1 MLIWYLNF
9 SNFIEKS
16 FSTKFSSIK
25 DTFLSATAVSSLNET
40 TLQAKDG
47 ILKLLSNNESQE
59 T

>member
-9 SNFIEKS
+9 SNFVEKS

-40 TLQAKDG
+40 TLQAKDENFKT
-47 ILKLLSNNESQE
+47 IK
-59 T
+59 